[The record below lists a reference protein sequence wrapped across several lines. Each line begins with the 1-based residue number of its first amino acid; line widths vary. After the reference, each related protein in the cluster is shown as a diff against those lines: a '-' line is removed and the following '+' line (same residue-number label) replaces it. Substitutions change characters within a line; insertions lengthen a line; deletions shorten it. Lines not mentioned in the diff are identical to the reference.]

1 MRKQNAYFTVEAAL
15 ILPLVM
21 SAVLMEIFLLM
32 FQYDRCVL
40 EQDVNRMTIC
50 AAAVAG
56 DTTEELE
63 QKIRSRMRT
72 VSMEKYLAWNMEKF
86 QLEMVRGKVEV
97 SGGGSFEL
105 PLPEW
110 NLFTGE
116 SAWSAEVKR
125 KAIKVSP
132 TDFIRL
138 YRKVKGE

>member
-21 SAVLMEIFLLM
+21 SAVLLEMFLLI

-56 DTTEELE
+56 DTTEALE
-63 QKIRSRMRT
+63 QQIRSRTQT
-72 VSMEKYLAWNMEKF
+72 VSMEKYLAWSMEKF

-97 SGGGSFEL
+97 NGGGSFDL

-110 NLFTGE
+110 NLFNGE
-116 SAWSAEVKR
+116 SAWRAEVKR
-125 KAIKVSP
+125 KAIKISP

-138 YRKVKGE
+138 YRKVGGE

>member
-1 MRKQNAYFTVEAAL
+1 MQKQNAYFTVEAAL

-21 SAVLMEIFLLM
+21 SALLMELFLLT

-63 QKIRSRMRT
+63 QKIRSRMQT
-72 VSMEKYLAWNMEKF
+72 VN
-86 QLEMVRGKVEV
+86 
-97 SGGGSFEL
+97 GGGSFEL

-116 SAWSAEVKR
+116 STWGAEVKR

>member
-1 MRKQNAYFTVEAAL
+1 MREQNAYFTVEAAL

-40 EQDVNRMTIC
+40 EQDVNRMTIY
-50 AAAVAG
+50 AASVAG

-63 QKIRSRMRT
+63 QKIRSRMET
-72 VSMEKYLAWNMEKF
+72 ISMEKYLAWSMEKL
-86 QLEMVRGKVEV
+86 QVEV
-97 SGGGSFEL
+97 ERGIVEVNGGGSFEL
-105 PLPEW
+105 PLEEW

-116 SAWSAEVKR
+116 SAWGAGVKR

-138 YRKVKGE
+138 YRKVRGE

>member
-1 MRKQNAYFTVEAAL
+1 MREQNAYFTVEAAL

-40 EQDVNRMTIC
+40 EQDVNRMTIY
-50 AAAVAG
+50 AASVAG

-63 QKIRSRMRT
+63 QKIRSRMET
-72 VSMEKYLAWNMEKF
+72 ISMEKYLAWSMEKF
-86 QLEMVRGKVEV
+86 QLEMVRGNVEV
-97 SGGGSFEL
+97 NGAGSFEL
-105 PLPEW
+105 PLTEW

-116 SAWSAEVKR
+116 SAWRAGVKR

-138 YRKVKGE
+138 YRKVRGE

>member
-1 MRKQNAYFTVEAAL
+1 MREQNAYFTVEAAL

-40 EQDVNRMTIC
+40 EQDVNRITIY
-50 AAAVAG
+50 AASVAG

-63 QKIRSRMRT
+63 QKIRSRMEII
-72 VSMEKYLAWNMEKF
+72 SMEKYLAWSMEML
-86 QLEMVRGKVEV
+86 QLEMVRGNVEV
-97 SGGGSFEL
+97 NGAGSFGL
-105 PLPEW
+105 PLTEW

-116 SAWSAEVKR
+116 SAWGAGVKR

-138 YRKVKGE
+138 YRKVRGE

>member
-1 MRKQNAYFTVEAAL
+1 MWKQNAYFTVEAAL

-21 SAVLMEIFLLM
+21 SAVMMEIFLLM

-63 QKIRSRMRT
+63 QKIRSRMET

-86 QLEMVRGKVEV
+86 QLEMVRGRVEV
-97 SGGGSFEL
+97 NGEGSFEL

-116 SAWSAEVKR
+116 NAWRAGVR
-125 KAIKVSP
+125 RTAIKISP

-138 YRKVKGE
+138 YRKVGGE

>member
-21 SAVLMEIFLLM
+21 SAVMLEIFLLL

-63 QKIRSRMRT
+63 QKIQSRMQT
-72 VSMEKYLAWNMEKF
+72 VSMEKYLAWSMEKF
-86 QLEMVRGKVEV
+86 QLEMVRGRVEV
-97 SGGGSFEL
+97 NGGGSFEL

-116 SAWSAEVKR
+116 NAWGAEVKR
-125 KAIKVSP
+125 TAIKISP

-138 YRKVKGE
+138 YRKVGGE

>member
-21 SAVLMEIFLLM
+21 SAVMMEIFLLI

-63 QKIRSRMRT
+63 QKIRSRMET
-72 VSMEKYLAWNMEKF
+72 VSMEKYLAWSMEKF
-86 QLEMVRGKVEV
+86 QLEMVRGRVEV
-97 SGGGSFEL
+97 DGGGSFEL
-105 PLPEW
+105 LLPEW

-116 SAWSAEVKR
+116 DAWGAGVKR
-125 KAIKVSP
+125 TAIKVSP

-138 YRKVKGE
+138 YRKVGGE

>member
-21 SAVLMEIFLLM
+21 SAVRMEIFLLI

-40 EQDVNRMTIC
+40 EQDANRMAIC
-50 AAAVAG
+50 AAVVVG

-63 QKIRSRMRT
+63 KKIQSRMQT
-72 VSMEKYLAWNMEKF
+72 VSMEKYLAWSMEKF
-86 QLEMVRGKVEV
+86 QLEMVRGRVEV
-97 SGGGSFEL
+97 NGGGSFAL

-116 SAWSAEVKR
+116 SVWRAEVKR
-125 KAIKVSP
+125 RAIKVSP

-138 YRKVKGE
+138 YRKVGGE